1 MFKNKNILVTGGTG
15 SFGSQFIKKILNDY
29 EFNKLIIFSRDELK
43 QFKLK
48 NDLSVCR
55 NFKKLR
61 FFIGDIRDRERLKF
75 ATKNI
80 DILVHAAALKQVSTA
95 EYNPFEVIKTNII
108 GSQNVVECSI
118 ENKIK
123 KIIALSTDKASA
135 PINLYGAT
143 KLTSDKL
150 FISANDYSGLS
161 SSFFSVVRYGNVFG
175 SRGSVAPYFKDLLNK
190 NLKISVTDKNM
201 TRFNI
206 TLDEGV
212 AFVINSLKIM
222 KGGEIFIPKL
232 KSFKVID
239 LANSIASKENIIYT
253 GKRRGEKIHETMFTK
268 DECDKIY
275 EYSKYYVMYD
285 SVDTRQLNKL
295 KKFKIKKSF
304 NYSSNNT
311 NSFISKNSLKK
322 LFKSI

>member
-1 MFKNKNILVTGGTG
+1 
-15 SFGSQFIKKILNDY
+15 
-29 EFNKLIIFSRDELK
+29 
-43 QFKLK
+43 
-48 NDLSVCR
+48 
-55 NFKKLR
+55 
-61 FFIGDIRDRERLKF
+61 
-75 ATKNI
+75 
-80 DILVHAAALKQVSTA
+80 
-95 EYNPFEVIKTNII
+95 
-108 GSQNVVECSI
+108 
-118 ENKIK
+118 
-123 KIIALSTDKASA
+123 
-135 PINLYGAT
+135 
-143 KLTSDKL
+143 
-150 FISANDYSGLS
+150 
-161 SSFFSVVRYGNVFG
+161 
-175 SRGSVAPYFKDLLNK
+175 
-190 NLKISVTDKNM
+190 M

-232 KSFKVID
+232 KSFKVMD

-285 SVDTRQLNKL
+285 SVDTRQLKKL
-295 KKFKIKKSF
+295 KNFKIKKSF